1 MADFTDWAMA
11 HAALGYHVFPLRDRS
26 KLPAT
31 ARGFHDAT
39 DDMARVYD
47 WWSRNPS
54 SNVGIATG
62 ASGLLVLDLDV
73 AEDENGHVHCGDA
86 LRTMCALAHEHD
98 VDLPETYEVTT
109 PRGGEHWYYR
119 LPAGV
124 EVPCSASR
132 LAPHVDVRSTGGYVV
147 AAGSVLK
154 NGCYV
159 VEDDRVPAPA
169 PDWLVAACQKPTR
182 AAVCP
187 GERNPAVSVG
197 DRTSP
202 AYRRLQG
209 AAGRVATAPEG
220 KRNDTLNWAA
230 HTVAESVAAGELS
243 VHEVLAELGHAGA
256 RAGLGDIETRATIYS
271 GLGAGMGA
279 VR

>member
-1 MADFTDWAMA
+1 MAEHDLTDWAMA
-11 HAALGYHVFPLRDRS
+11 CAAIGYHVFPLRPES

-39 DDMARVYD
+39 DDMARVYA
-47 WWSRNPS
+47 WWDQNPAA
-54 SNVGIATG
+54 NVGIATG
-62 ASGLLVLDLDV
+62 ASGLLVIDLDV
-73 AEDENGHVHCGDA
+73 TNDDDGHCAEA
-86 LRTMCALAHEHD
+86 LAAFCALAAQHGEAR
-98 VDLPETYEVTT
+98 PTFEVTT

-119 LPAGV
+119 LPPAV
-124 EVPCSASR
+124 TVPCSAGR

-147 AAGSVLK
+147 GPGSVLK

-159 VEDDRVPAPA
+159 VGDERPPAVA
-169 PDWLVAACQKPTR
+169 PEWLVDLCQKPTR
-182 AAVCP
+182 APVSP
-187 GERNPAVSVG
+187 GERLGALPMG
-197 DRTSP
+197 DRTS
-202 AYRRLQG
+202 AAVRRLQG

-243 VHEVLAELGHAGA
+243 VQEVLAELGHAGA
-256 RAGLGDIETRATIYS
+256 RAGLGDIEIRATIYS